1 MVLTSLKEPLIIKI
15 IIKVSLIIK
24 IIYFN
29 GIFLNAHLVM
39 LVIFHVIICQNFN
52 LPHIYCIFGGK
63 FSLFD
68 MNFFELI
75 TQYPNVIQTM

>member
-1 MVLTSLKEPLIIKI
+1 
-15 IIKVSLIIK
+15 
-24 IIYFN
+24 
-29 GIFLNAHLVM
+29 M
-39 LVIFHVIICQNFN
+39 LVIFHVITCQNFN

-75 TQYPNVIQTM
+75 TQYPNVIQTMWNDVIQYTFNFHKD